1 MGSRTAVLLLL
12 LLLPV
17 PLLAGCPQSN
27 AAPHLFEIEPQT
39 AYVGSSLEL
48 KITAADPDDDSL
60 IFTFS
65 SPTQAIRDRA
75 TLEALGGNAAHFVWQ
90 PEKEDEGQHL
100 IDFTVT
106 DGELVDVESVQ
117 VTVKPAGSDT
127 APVFRKPEGDGMTL
141 DLASTKCVSLQV
153 VVEDPDSASV
163 EIRQS
168 PSIQGSKLEAKGSYE
183 ALFSW
188 CPTQAQTS
196 KSTYT
201 LGLEADD
208 HDNPAVFKSYTILL
222 RTDLPTNCPGNPPV
236 INHTPPSAMTTSA
249 QIQITAGITDE
260 KGIKEYPV
268 VYHTTQLPPDLVNL
282 DYEKLKMVSMK
293 PAGPNNYQAQ
303 LPNPTAQMTSGQ
315 SATIY
320 YVIVAEDDDDRTG
333 PCDHRTRAPPN
344 HMYQVMITR
353 P

>member
-1 MGSRTAVLLLL
+1 MGSRLAI
-12 LLLPV
+12 LLPCALS
-17 PLLAGCPQSN
+17 LLAGCPQSN
-27 AAPHLFEIEPQT
+27 EPPHIFEVEPQT
-39 AYVGSSLEL
+39 AYVGSTLEL
-48 KITAADPDDDSL
+48 KITAADPDDDPL

-65 SPTQAIRDRA
+65 SPTQSIKDRA
-75 TLEALGGNAAHFVWQ
+75 VIQPVGANAAHFTWR

-100 IDFTVT
+100 VDITVT
-106 DGELVDVESVQ
+106 DGELLDIESVQ
-117 VTVKPAGSDT
+117 VTVKPSGGGT
-127 APVFRKPEGDGMTL
+127 APIFRKPDGDGTTLNLATKKCL
-141 DLASTKCVSLQV
+141 DLQIL
-153 VVEDPDSASV
+153 VEDSDSSTV

-168 PSIQGSKLEAKGSYE
+168 SPLIAGSKLETKGSFE

-222 RTDLPTNCPGNPPV
+222 RTNLPTNCPGNPPV

-260 KGIKEYPV
+260 KGIKEHPV
-268 VYHTTQLPPDLVNL
+268 VYHTTQLPGDLVNL
-282 DYEKLKMVSMK
+282 DYEKLQMVSMK

-303 LPNPTAQMTSGQ
+303 LPNPTAKMASGQ

-333 PCDHRTRAPPN
+333 PCDHRTRSPAN
-344 HMYQVMITR
+344 HMYQVMVTR